1 MDPAV
6 IISGLALVVS
16 AFALGWNVYR
26 DVILRARVRVHVA
39 VVSLVTPGESTESV
53 PRFIRIE
60 ATNHGPGPVEITNIG
75 GKAAS
80 LRRRVRRQVQP
91 FVLKLDFANPLS
103 STVPR
108 RLDVGETATF
118 LLPYDDKSV
127 LGTDVTHIAVYDSF
141 GREHLAP
148 RRDIHAA
155 IHRFREDFPDV
166 APRVM

>member
-1 MDPAV
+1 RKYSAAGEELVSQFVCEGAGRARSLTLGVMRPSPMWGIGWRLRLPRCHPVPRAVFIGRAYNLRRVAVVDPAV

-80 LRRRVRRQVQP
+80 LRR
-91 FVLKLDFANPLS
+91 
-103 STVPR
+103 
-108 RLDVGETATF
+108 
-118 LLPYDDKSV
+118 
-127 LGTDVTHIAVYDSF
+127 
-141 GREHLAP
+141 
-148 RRDIHAA
+148 
-155 IHRFREDFPDV
+155 
-166 APRVM
+166 